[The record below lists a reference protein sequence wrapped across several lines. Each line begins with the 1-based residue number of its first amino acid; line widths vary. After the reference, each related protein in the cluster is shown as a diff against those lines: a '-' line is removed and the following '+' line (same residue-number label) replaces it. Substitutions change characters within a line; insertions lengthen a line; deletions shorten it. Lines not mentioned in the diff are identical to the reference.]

1 MGMTVFA
8 GCVLKDRGGEGAKTL
23 EAIAEQHDQNIIKKQ
38 LEGKSVED
46 RENKL
51 HVLQLDVTNEDDWQ
65 RALAFIKYSFKNN
78 YLFWHYPSSSI
89 SIVLFHIRLSN
100 LEKIRHQMICG
111 AL

>member
-1 MGMTVFA
+1 MEISLDYSFSYWICKPSLTRCKSFLGCDTGFGLTLAQKFHAMGMTVFA

-65 RALAFIKYSFKNN
+65 RALAFIK
-78 YLFWHYPSSSI
+78 
-89 SIVLFHIRLSN
+89 
-100 LEKIRHQMICG
+100 
-111 AL
+111 